1 MLGNQDPC
9 GCLLWPFAAGE
20 TMPGSEQLLH
30 KSVLCLCP
38 PTAKNEGQTSCT
50 CVFLPLL
57 NTSSHPCSSWK
68 CTEPTSDMW
77 GVGAVVS
84 WPEQC
89 WEHEP
94 CKKKLNFFCSST
106 DCHCVTEIENSCLT
120 WAWACYFVLFSPPL
134 LTAFALFRASSY
146 VNRCVIAL
154 EGTSRW
160 HRAARHL
167 LISKCHLL
175 THFQCFLFVLVEAA
189 PDREMDIGVSSSC
202 CRAEP
207 VQLLGWMN
215 SLIPASLVRATEGH
229 HRVLPHLLS

>member
-94 CKKKLNFFCSST
+94 RKKKLNFFCSSADWT
-106 DCHCVTEIENSCLT
+106 LYHRDRKLLPDMSLGMLFCAFFSTITHSICFVQSFKLCEPVCNCPGGYITLTQSCQT
-120 WAWACYFVLFSPPL
+120 PSDFKVPFTHTFS
-134 LTAFALFRASSY
+134 
-146 VNRCVIAL
+146 V
-154 EGTSRW
+154 
-160 HRAARHL
+160 
-167 LISKCHLL
+167 
-175 THFQCFLFVLVEAA
+175 FLVCAGE
-189 PDREMDIGVSSSC
+189 SSSRQRNGYWC
-202 CRAEP
+202 E
-207 VQLLGWMN
+207 QLL
-215 SLIPASLVRATEGH
+215 LPRRACSAP
-229 HRVLPHLLS
+229 RVNEQPHSSFPGKSHWRTPQGSSPLA